1 MEESTVVKAVA
12 TVFCVFIVTV
22 GGCEMRRNE
31 LKYETIKS
39 GVDPMALS
47 CAVSVSERE
56 RDICMVIAKR
66 GESK

>member
-1 MEESTVVKAVA
+1 MESTVAKLI
-12 TVFCVFIVTV
+12 TVVVCVFILTA
-22 GGCEMRRNE
+22 GGCEMHRNA
-31 LKYETIKS
+31 LKYEAIKA

>member
-1 MEESTVVKAVA
+1 MESTVAKLITFVA
-12 TVFCVFIVTV
+12 CVFILTA
-22 GGCEMRRNE
+22 GGCEMRKNE
-31 LKYETIKS
+31 LKYEAIKS

-66 GESK
+66 GENK